1 MTLNLKDSQYI
12 DGITKKN
19 STQSELHAYFLS
31 IDKLKKSI
39 DSHSIETF
47 SLQNKV
53 TKKLDKHIVWYTYNN
68 PNEATFYTS
77 HYIGFYSTIV
87 NKKPVDIEIKPRF
100 GNGIFNYLVSYAYGL
115 YIPKSDNTATSKSK
129 NSNLWLI
136 TLMWKATLEKALTK
150 SQIPKEY
157 KTLVR
162 NSSSFKG
169 QLKISKHIKYNLVD
183 KSKFYCKYRKLTMD
197 TTINQTI
204 RYTYKLLIKKQ
215 EGLSGILRN
224 VSEYDN
230 KLQSFGVQDREVHA
244 HEIQNIRYSK
254 LNFHYKKVMELSKL
268 IIKSESAKNN
278 NKALSRDSFSYFLDI
293 AELWENYL
301 LKVLQKN
308 LSEYEIYSPNEQ
320 GGEYLIE
327 ENFRQ
332 IRPDIIIEKDGK
344 IVAILDAKYKW
355 YNKIGKY
362 ADIDNAVSRDD
373 LYQMSTYLYHYAN
386 SDDKILGL
394 FVSPMGADGEVKS
407 FSKSKNHKI
416 GVVSLDI
423 KQFEGKEEFSLDE
436 IQKAEKSFIEQVK
449 NKIVEF
455 YK

>member
-1 MTLNLKDSQYI
+1 MILNLKDSQYI
-12 DGITKKN
+12 DGITKECGSQKA
-19 STQSELHAYFLS
+19 QQAVILS
-31 IDKLKKSI
+31 IEKLKESI
-39 DSHSIETF
+39 DNQSIEIF

-53 TKKLDKHIVWYTYNN
+53 TKKLDKYILWYRYDSNN
-68 PNEATFYTS
+68 KATFYTS
-77 HYIGFYSTIV
+77 HYIGFYSTII
-87 NKKPVDIEIKPRF
+87 NQETVDIEIKPRF
-100 GNGIFNYLVSYAYGL
+100 GNGIFNHLVSYAYGL
-115 YIPKSDNTATSKSK
+115 YIPKSDNTATIKSK

-157 KTLVR
+157 KTFER

-230 KLQSFGVQDREVHA
+230 KLQSFGVQDREVHV

-278 NKALSRDSFSYFLDI
+278 NKSFDRNSFSYFLDI

-301 LKVLQKN
+301 LKVLQKE
-308 LSEYEIYSPNEQ
+308 LVEYEIYSPNEQ

-327 ENFRQ
+327 EEFRQ
-332 IRPDIIIEKDGK
+332 IRPDIIIKKDGK
-344 IVAILDAKYKW
+344 IIAILDAKYKW
-355 YNKIGKY
+355 YDKIGKY
-362 ADIDNAVSRDD
+362 ANIDNAVSRDD
-373 LYQMSTYLYHYAN
+373 LYQMSTYLYHYAS

-394 FVSPMGADGEVKS
+394 FVSPIGGEGEVKS
-407 FSKSKNHKI
+407 FSKRKNHKI
-416 GVVSLDI
+416 GVVNLNI
-423 KQFEGKEEFSLDE
+423 KQFEEDEEFSQE
-436 IQKAEKSFIEQVK
+436 KIEEAEKSFIEQVK
-449 NKIVEF
+449 TLLKF
-455 YK
+455 